1 MGTLT
6 LKPDFM
12 ELINCNIFSTFN
24 ISAHWIFPIF
34 VLFLWMKSNVLHLVG
49 QLKGWT
55 MNLTFICQ
63 LSEIFFLFIYFF
75 LPCINWHKNMNLK
88 KYPNSIPT
96 WYPQRTEKPSI
107 PRFCR
112 ERKTWPDLLP
122 RLLLVSQDGARASTM
137 CPPHPNPPA
146 SLPLLGSV
154 SATASA
160 QQLSLLACEPN
171 GKFQVT

>member
-63 LSEIFFLFIYFF
+63 LSEIFFLLFFFF

-88 KYPNSIPT
+88 KT
-96 WYPQRTEKPSI
+96 
-107 PRFCR
+107 
-112 ERKTWPDLLP
+112 
-122 RLLLVSQDGARASTM
+122 VSQHNIPKEQRSLLFHVSVVKGKLDPTSSRGSCWYRKMALEHRP
-137 CPPHPNPPA
+137 CVPPTPT
-146 SLPLLGSV
+146 LPLLFLCSV
-154 SATASA
+154 QSAPQHQHSSFP
-160 QQLSLLACEPN
+160 SLPVSLMGNFKSP
-171 GKFQVT
+171 K